1 MVRKLVNCKPKLVK
15 LKWGR
20 KKKKRDVLT
29 RYLKI
34 AILEPQGN
42 THLDPSIDNVSPTF
56 FIIVI

>member
-1 MVRKLVNCKPKLVK
+1 M
-15 LKWGR
+15 GQ

-34 AILEPQGN
+34 AVLEPQGN